1 MSKKII
7 VIGIDAFDFNQL
19 TLFKENLPNFTKLQ
33 KINPDIR
40 MTSVFPPDSI
50 PAWGSIYTGL
60 NPAEHGAINFMDAK
74 DDKSKINFRD
84 LHKYY
89 KGRTFW
95 DKASEQ
101 GKKVCIMLP
110 FSIYPPWQ
118 VNGVMVCRTLD
129 VVNEDFPLKTYPED
143 IYEKF
148 GLSDFNVNLFHGF
161 PSKRNLKK
169 YIESMRKRTEAE
181 AKLGLRFLEKY
192 DADLY
197 FIYFSALDAIQHTF
211 WNYYDEKHPDYP
223 GENPYKNIIKDFYV
237 LFDKILGDYLNRIDD
252 DTSVIVISDHGHG
265 MRPVNLVNINEILR
279 LKGYLHPVK
288 KSKIENPFNQKEK
301 IKKSLSNVIATFGLG
316 NFTLKLLSKFT
327 LWKKVLASPSYID
340 FNRTV
345 AYVSDLSGIK
355 SYSQGGIIINKDVD
369 GVEYENIRN
378 KIIGELKEI
387 IDPKTGRN
395 LMKWIVKREE
405 LYEGKYLNRYPD
417 ILFELESDYGV
428 GWSIYDSIIG
438 KSSMSSFQPG
448 SHMKDSPIFLV
459 SKLGGI
465 YIKKNILLMDIGDII
480 LELITEIQTE
490 FPTIDF
496 RMK

>member
-1 MSKKII
+1 MSKVV

-19 TLFKENLPNFTKLQ
+19 NLLKENLPNFTKLQ
-33 KINPDIR
+33 EINPEIR

-60 NPAEHGAINFMDAK
+60 NPAEHGAINFMDVK
-74 DDKSKINFRD
+74 DDKSKINLKD
-84 LHKYY
+84 LHKSYRS
-89 KGRTFW
+89 KTFW
-95 DKASEQ
+95 DKASEK

-129 VVNEDFPLKTYPED
+129 VVNEDFPLKTYPEE

-148 GLSDFNVNLFHGF
+148 ELSDFNVNLFHGF
-161 PSKRNLKK
+161 PSKRNLNKF
-169 YIESMRKRTEAE
+169 IESMRKRTEAE
-181 AKLGLRFLEKY
+181 AKLGLRFLDKY

-237 LFDKILGDYLNRIDD
+237 LFDKILGYYLNSIDD

-301 IKKSLSNVIATFGLG
+301 IKKLLSNVIATFGLG

-340 FNRTV
+340 FNQTV

-355 SYSQGGIIINKDVD
+355 SYSQGGIIINRE
-369 GVEYENIRN
+369 VEGMDYENIRN
-378 KIIGELKEI
+378 GIIAELSEI
-387 IDPKTGRN
+387 IDPKMGRN
-395 LMKWIVKREE
+395 LMKWIIKRET

-417 ILFELESDYGV
+417 ILFELERDYGV
-428 GWSIYDSIIG
+428 GWAIYDSIIG

-448 SHMKDSPIFLV
+448 SHLYESAVLLI
-459 SKLGGI
+459 SKKLNYKSENKFNLIDINNLILQFMGI
-465 YIKKNILLMDIGDII
+465 KSV
-480 LELITEIQTE
+480 
-490 FPTIDF
+490 
-496 RMK
+496 